1 MNYTINDLKFNRDEK
16 GLVQYVLDDIETFRN
31 KSSLSV
37 DEWEDVREIIDD
49 IKIIY
54 GFDKDYNLNDLGN
67 LAELTSM
74 KIFSFLYE
82 QC

>member
-1 MNYTINDLKFNRDEK
+1 MNYTINNLKLNRDEK
-16 GLVQYVLDDIETFRN
+16 ILVQYVLDSIDIFKN
-31 KSSLSV
+31 KSSFSV
-37 DEWEDVREIIDD
+37 DEWEEVREIIDD

-82 QC
+82 

>member
-82 QC
+82 

>member
-1 MNYTINDLKFNRDEK
+1 MNYTINDLKLNRDEK
-16 GLVQYVLDDIETFRN
+16 ELVQYVLDDIETFRN
-31 KSSLSV
+31 KNSLSV
-37 DEWEDVREIIDD
+37 DEWEEVREIIDD

-54 GFDKDYNLNDLGN
+54 GFDKDYNLNDIGN

-82 QC
+82 